1 MLIMTT
7 IICQELIN
15 IEVNHYIFSSAEDY
29 NQLLGCLNTRFIPLP
44 LSEGHDIKKNSLGL
58 GQDMCEHILAVPNLV
73 GEKGS

>member
-44 LSEGHDIKKNSLGL
+44 LSGGHDIKK
-58 GQDMCEHILAVPNLV
+58 ILLV
-73 GEKGS
+73 